1 MNKRLKQII
10 DYYQLST
17 RQFEQK
23 ISVSNGVIAKV
34 LAQNTTLRSD
44 ILSKIADTFPEVNI
58 GWLLTGKGEMLKPK
72 ASVQPSGDD
81 LVLKIIAE
89 KDRRI
94 EQLILEKRELE
105 EQLNTVLRVSAD
117 LQAVTP
123 PTIRWCTDRY
133 GEKYLMF

>member
-34 LAQNTTLRSD
+34 LSQNTTLQSD
-44 ILSKIADTFPEVNI
+44 TLSKISDSFPDVNI
-58 GWLLTGKGEMLKPK
+58 GWLLTGKGQMLNSETPKPAPEGTK
-72 ASVQPSGDD
+72 SDEIWKEI
-81 LVLKIIAE
+81 LAE

-94 EQLILEKRELE
+94 EELIIENYKIRE
-105 EQLNTVLRVSAD
+105 QVAHI
-117 LQAVTP
+117 QAITP
-123 PTIRWCTDRY
+123 PHFAMD
-133 GEKYLMF
+133 

>member
-1 MNKRLKQII
+1 MNKRLKQLI
-10 DYYQLST
+10 DYYGIST

-34 LAQNTTLRSD
+34 LSANTTLRSD
-44 ILSKIADTFPEVNI
+44 ILSKITDSFPDVNLD
-58 GWLLTGKGEMLKPK
+58 WLLTGKGEMLKPK

-123 PTIRWCTDRY
+123 PQSAGTQIDTVRNT
-133 GEKYLMF
+133 

>member
-1 MNKRLKQII
+1 MNKRLKQLI
-10 DYYQLST
+10 DYYGIST

-34 LAQNTTLRSD
+34 LSANTTLRSD
-44 ILSKIADTFPEVNI
+44 ILSKITDSFPDVNLD
-58 GWLLTGKGEMLKPK
+58 WLLTGKGEMLKPK

-123 PTIRWCTDRY
+123 PNPLVHR
-133 GEKYLMF
+133 

>member
-44 ILSKIADTFPEVNI
+44 ILSKIADTFP
-58 GWLLTGKGEMLKPK
+58 
-72 ASVQPSGDD
+72 
-81 LVLKIIAE
+81 
-89 KDRRI
+89 
-94 EQLILEKRELE
+94 
-105 EQLNTVLRVSAD
+105 
-117 LQAVTP
+117 
-123 PTIRWCTDRY
+123 
-133 GEKYLMF
+133 

>member
-58 GWLLTGKGEMLKPK
+58 GWLLTGKGEMLYSEAAKPT
-72 ASVQPSGDD
+72 PSSADSD
-81 LVLKIIAE
+81 KIWFEILAA

-94 EQLILEKRELE
+94 EELIIENYKIRE
-105 EQLNTVLRVSAD
+105 QVAHI
-117 LQAVTP
+117 QAITP
-123 PTIRWCTDRY
+123 PHFAMD
-133 GEKYLMF
+133 